1 MGAKLLG
8 LLLSLCLIALTPIEV
23 SAAAAPKPG
32 TSCSTLKSTKTVNN
46 YKYTCVKNTKNSPK
60 YVWSKGVK
68 VVTKPSPTPTPTTSL
83 SLDKLDVTRV
93 RVVAY
98 NEVQRELAAA
108 GSFVPQITYVLGP
121 SLTDAQK
128 QLEMKGL
135 EATAAFWSSIYKPSS
150 VAISYFNAADVDV
163 IDGLACSLAQY
174 CMATGGK
181 ISDMIR
187 GDVGRSNGNSC
198 NSAFATQ
205 YSATQQLFAQ
215 CVGPGEY
222 QVKNR
227 QTTPHEYTHFAQQ
240 ANFQMQSPIWFVE
253 GGAAYFGSAI
263 GSAVGAK
270 GLASMDQMVYVDTWG
285 LKEQSLVDMSNV
297 DETSVLKAINRSYK
311 RQPNDGHQMAQLSYY
326 IGSQCTEIMVALWGM
341 PKFKHLMTQIS
352 SQGFD
357 DAFKSE
363 YGVNVETFYAAA
375 AKYVV
380 AMYNLKR

>member
-1 MGAKLLG
+1 MGAKLLS
-8 LLLSLCLIALTPIEV
+8 LLLAFCLVALGSTPAIAAV
-23 SAAAAPKPG
+23 APKPG
-32 TSCSTLKSTKTVNN
+32 TSCSTLKSTKTING
-46 YKYTCVKNTKNSPK
+46 YKYTCIKNTKKSPK

-68 VVTKPSPTPTPTTSL
+68 VVAKPTPTPTPTTAL
-83 SLDKLDVTRV
+83 SLDNLDVNRI

-98 NEVQRELAAA
+98 NEVQRELAAS
-108 GSFVPQITYVLGP
+108 GSFVPQISYVLGP
-121 SLTDAQK
+121 SLTSAQK

-135 EATAAFWSSIYKPSS
+135 EATAAFWSSIYKPTS

-163 IDGLACSLAQY
+163 IDALACTLAQY
-174 CMATGGK
+174 CMTVGGK

-187 GDVGRSNGNSC
+187 GDIARSNGNSC
-198 NSAFATQ
+198 SSAFATQ

-240 ANFQMQSPIWFVE
+240 ANFQMNAPIWFVE
-253 GGAAYFGSAI
+253 GGAAYFGSSI
-263 GSAVGAK
+263 GSAVGAR
-270 GLASMDQMVYVDTWG
+270 GLTDMDEMVYVDTWG
-285 LKEQSLVDMSNV
+285 LKAQGLVDMSII
-297 DETSVLKAINRSYK
+297 DEASVLKAINRTYS

-326 IGSQCTEIMVALWGM
+326 IGSQCTEVMVALWGM
-341 PKFKHLMTQIS
+341 PKLKHLMTQIS

-357 DAFKSE
+357 GAFKSE
-363 YGVNVETFYAAA
+363 YGVSVETFYAAA